1 MVQRPYGTGVLLR
14 NHVIAI
20 PKYSEYMCITKQW
33 YSRLYKG
40 TRVHTPTMVPRY
52 RHGTKVG
59 VWYKK
64 RHLPPP
70 LLYKLYRTRTEV
82 VCHGNSGR
90 KNEGTNNGNFA
101 RKKRQNMAG
110 VWYTVLKAFDV
121 FQLLAHSKPAM
132 TSSILFLFVPKSLP
146 GARRYVV
153 MRYVIW
159 KYCR

>member
-1 MVQRPYGTGVLLR
+1 MARFVQSSYG
-14 NHVIAI
+14 
-20 PKYSEYMCITKQW
+20 PCTKLQLT
-33 YSRLYKG
+33 YQSRSLVQE
-40 TRVHTPTMVPRY
+40 TS
-52 RHGTKVG
+52 
-59 VWYKK
+59 
-64 RHLPPP
+64 LFPPV
-70 LLYKLYRTRTEV
+70 LYKLYRTRTEV

-90 KNEGTNNGNFA
+90 KNEGTNNGDFA